1 MWKPEVILA
10 DTRNICFFELDIN
23 NEKFFFREFTHADKG
38 RKKLFIIVYLIYTK
52 SMIVRAN

>member
-1 MWKPEVILA
+1 MILA